1 MCLELLLKTT
11 LKTISTIVGLMIF
24 VNAHADIETDLNN
37 YFNKLGY
44 ESNVTTPSAYKGQ
57 AAGYYSGGGVV
68 MRSGTQNIQLMHIDL
83 PSIQSGC
90 GGIDIFGGGFS
101 FISKDAI
108 IGFMRKV
115 MNNAQGY
122 AMNLALE
129 TMTPQI
135 AHTLKWAQ
143 KVAQDINSMNIN
155 SCEVAQGIVGGL
167 WSKARASDHQICK
180 SAGGNKHNKFDD
192 YADAANGCGKDDSLA
207 KEAMQNAATDSDFKK
222 SMLKSK
228 NLVWEAL
235 DDKVFIADKNMREL
249 LMSISGTMIF
259 DDVGKIHI
267 LPSLAKDKK
276 VLKAIL
282 EGGTANAYKCDSGEG
297 CLKPYDS
304 AITIKPEKALYG
316 LTKNVIEKINTTLQN
331 KTDDKLTPEEQSFIN
346 STKLPIMKFIVAHL
360 NAGNTIAAA
369 SIAGYSE
376 AIAKSILKEYV
387 NDAIDITERS
397 LSGTDYPPDINK
409 QLLES
414 MRQARTYIDNI
425 KTESRKDIQ
434 ELMTFIN
441 SSRESERETAS
452 RISSQLKDLGGG

>member
-1 MCLELLLKTT
+1 MLLELLLKTT
-11 LKTISTIVGLMIF
+11 LKTIATIVGLMIF
-24 VNAHADIETDLNN
+24 VSVRADIESDLNS

-44 ESNVTTPSAYKGQ
+44 ESNVTTPSAYNGQ

-83 PSIQSGC
+83 PSIKAGC

-108 IGFMRKV
+108 VTFMRKV

-143 KVAQDINSMNIN
+143 NVAQEINAMNIN

-167 WSKARASDHQICK
+167 WSKARASDNQICK
-180 SAGGNKHNKFDD
+180 SSGGNKKNKFED
-192 YADAANGCGKDDSLA
+192 YAEARDGCGKDDSLA
-207 KEAMQNAATDSDFKK
+207 KEAMQNAANDSDFKN

-228 NLVWEAL
+228 NLIWEAL
-235 DDKVFIADKNMREL
+235 SNKSFIPEKNMREL

-259 DDVGKIHI
+259 DDDGKLHI
-267 LPSLAKDKK
+267 FYSLAKDKD

-282 EGGTANAYKCDSGEG
+282 IGGSAKAYKCDSAEG
-297 CLKPYDS
+297 CLKPYAND
-304 AITIKPEKALYG
+304 ITIKEEKSLYK
-316 LTKNVIEKINTTLQN
+316 LTKNVIEEINTTLQKKDN
-331 KTDDKLTPEEQSFIN
+331 DKLTPAAQSFIN

-360 NAGNTIAAA
+360 NAGNTLAAA
-369 SIAGYSE
+369 SISDYSE
-376 AIAKSILKEYV
+376 AIAKTILKEYI

-414 MRQARTYIDNI
+414 MRQARNYIDNI
-425 KTESRKDIQ
+425 KTESRKETQ

>member
-1 MCLELLLKTT
+1 MRLKALLKTT
-11 LKTISTIVGLMIF
+11 LKTMPTIVGLMIF
-24 VNAHADIETDLNN
+24 VNARADIETDLNN
-37 YFNKLGY
+37 YFDKLGY
-44 ESNVTTPSAYKGQ
+44 ESNVTTPSAYNGQ

-68 MRSGTQNIQLMHIDL
+68 MRSGVQNIQIMHIDL
-83 PSIQSGC
+83 PSIKAGC

-108 IGFMRKV
+108 VTFLRKV

-143 KVAQDINSMNIN
+143 KVAQDINAMNIN
-155 SCEVAQGIVGGL
+155 SCEVAQGVVGGL
-167 WSKARASDHQICK
+167 WSKVRTSDNLACK
-180 SAGGNKHNKFDD
+180 NSGGNKQNKFDD
-192 YADAANGCGKDDSLA
+192 WADATRGCGQEDSLSQ
-207 KEAMQNAATDSDFKK
+207 EAMQNAAKDNDFKK
-222 SMLKSK
+222 SLLRNK

-235 DDKVFIADKNMREL
+235 DNKKFIPNREMREL
-249 LMSISGTMIF
+249 FMSLSGTMIF
-259 DDVGKIHI
+259 DDVGK
-267 LPSLAKDKK
+267 LYVLYSLAKDKK

-297 CLKPYDS
+297 CLKPDDS
-304 AITIKPEKALYG
+304 IITIKEEKSLYK
-316 LTKNVIEKINTTLQN
+316 LTKNVIEKISITLQN

-360 NAGNTIAAA
+360 NAGNAIAAA
-369 SIAGYSE
+369 SISGYSE
-376 AIAKSILKEYV
+376 AIAKSILKEYI

-414 MRQARTYIDNI
+414 MRQARAYIDNI

-434 ELMTFIN
+434 ELMTFIS